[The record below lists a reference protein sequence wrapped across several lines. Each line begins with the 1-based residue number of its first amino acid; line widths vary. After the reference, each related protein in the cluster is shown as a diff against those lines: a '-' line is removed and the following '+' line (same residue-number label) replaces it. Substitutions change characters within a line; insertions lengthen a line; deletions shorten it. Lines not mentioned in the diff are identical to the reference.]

1 MEDKKTKF
9 LVSLKDKMA
18 GPLGIIIACL
28 LSFRCVLSVINLIG
42 TFKDGPI
49 AIIISG
55 VITLFAVLL
64 AVGIWKV
71 FIGAKKN
78 RTNFGEGFGMVGAY
92 TKFNQVIVTIVTVF
106 VCIVAALVLALAFF
120 LKNKIGQYESQI
132 LNTLNQM
139 QSNSATASFVPA
151 EVVDL
156 VKNFF
161 DLIVNKIAIL
171 VIIVA
176 LVVVGSIFM
185 CIMYG
190 KMSGAFKRVKLNS
203 SIPSGNIFTA
213 VLCCIYSVVYIVAF
227 VKKFVGLL
235 DVITAVITFAGFAL
249 LFITFN
255 MSVPEGATKETFD
268 DISEKKEEEIEQKA
282 E

>member
-18 GPLGIIIACL
+18 SPLGIIIACL

-42 TFKDGPI
+42 AFKNGAI

-120 LKNKIGQYESQI
+120 LKSKISQYEAQI
-132 LNTLNQM
+132 INALEQTQTNPT
-139 QSNSATASFVPA
+139 TAGIVPA

-156 VKNFF
+156 VKKFF

-176 LVVVGSIFM
+176 LIVVGSIFM

-213 VLCCIYSVVYIVAF
+213 VLCCIYSIVYIVAF
-227 VKKFVGLL
+227 VKKFVGII
-235 DVITAVITFAGFAL
+235 DVVTAVITFVGFAL

-268 DISEKKEEEIEQKA
+268 DIAEKKEEAIEQKA